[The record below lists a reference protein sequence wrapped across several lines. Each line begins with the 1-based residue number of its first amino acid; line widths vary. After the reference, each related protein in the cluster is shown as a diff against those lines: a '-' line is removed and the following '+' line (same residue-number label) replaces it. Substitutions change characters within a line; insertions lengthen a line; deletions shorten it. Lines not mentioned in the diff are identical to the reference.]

1 MTRGYISVP
10 SDLDSVEREASDV
23 PDSPLRHGLHTE
35 AYCRVAPTLRAII
48 ATMAG
53 SARLTL
59 GGFLARFAFAVLVV
73 GATYNPTRYSFYAWA
88 KSTGF
93 EWRPPTVFVAVVLL
107 IGWFICL
114 RLTLRSMGGLG
125 LLLANAFL
133 AALYWLVA
141 GWGWLPIENVAVISW
156 LGLFSVAA
164 ILAVGMSWSQ
174 WRRGQAV
181 PPG

>member
-1 MTRGYISVP
+1 MA
-10 SDLDSVEREASDV
+10 AS
-23 PDSPLRHGLHTE
+23 
-35 AYCRVAPTLRAII
+35 AP
-48 ATMAG
+48 
-53 SARLTL
+53 LTL

-88 KSTGF
+88 RSTGF
-93 EWRPPTVFVAVVLL
+93 EWQPPTVFAGVVLL

-114 RLTLRSMGGLG
+114 RLALRSMGGLG

-141 GWGWLPIENVAVISW
+141 SWGWLPSENVAAISW
-156 LGLFSVAA
+156 LGMFSVAA
-164 ILAVGMSWSQ
+164 ILAIGMSWTH
-174 WRRGQAV
+174 WRRARFT